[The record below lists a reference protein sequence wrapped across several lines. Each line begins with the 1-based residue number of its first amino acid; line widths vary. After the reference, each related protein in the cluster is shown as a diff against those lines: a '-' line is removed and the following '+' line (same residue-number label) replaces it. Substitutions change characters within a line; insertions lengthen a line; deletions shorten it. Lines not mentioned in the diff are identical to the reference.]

1 MMKETKTKQEQKT
14 NKTEELIKQIITS
27 TGDTIIARELRN
39 LVSIPDELDR
49 RKVDK
54 IIKAQDSLINV
65 HYSTEYLKLTHLN
78 QATNSLSGL
87 NFATAQVAF
96 TTTMITSPFCFY
108 LL

>member
-1 MMKETKTKQEQKT
+1 MKETKTKQEQKT

-49 RKVDK
+49 RKVNK
-54 IIKAQDSLINV
+54 IIKAQDSLNV
-65 HYSTEYLKLTHLN
+65 HYSTEYLKLTYLN

>member
-1 MMKETKTKQEQKT
+1 MKETKTKQEQKT

-27 TGDTIIARELRN
+27 TADTIIARELRN

-54 IIKAQDSLINV
+54 IIKAQDSLNV
-65 HYSTEYLKLTHLN
+65 HYSTEYLKLTYLN

>member
-1 MMKETKTKQEQKT
+1 MKETKTKQEQKT

-27 TGDTIIARELRN
+27 TADTIIARELRN

-54 IIKAQDSLINV
+54 IIKAQDSLNV
-65 HYSTEYLKLTHLN
+65 HYSTEYLKLTYLN

-87 NFATAQVAF
+87 NFVTVQVAF

>member
-1 MMKETKTKQEQKT
+1 MKETKTKQEQKT

-27 TGDTIIARELRN
+27 TADTIIARELRN

-54 IIKAQDSLINV
+54 IIKAQDSLNV
-65 HYSTEYLKLTHLN
+65 HYSTEYLKLTYLN

-108 LL
+108 L